1 MSVIRADEVL
11 ESLNKQIEEFQVS
24 ANLEEIGTVI
34 QVGDGVA
41 RIYGLEKAMMGEML
55 EFESGIVALCSTL
68 KRTT

>member
-11 ESLNKQIEEFQVS
+11 ESLNKKIEEFQVS

-41 RIYGLEKAMMGEML
+41 RIYDL
-55 EFESGIVALCSTL
+55 
-68 KRTT
+68 RRP